1 MIKTQIGQPGECER
15 DYRLRLRD
23 EKMLEG
29 VQGGG
34 GAQAFVRLA
43 DRLISNR
50 CTLRDIIEEL
60 EPAAAADPGA
70 AEPAANPASTP
81 GALGTDGTQ

>member
-15 DYRLRLRD
+15 NYRLRLRD

-60 EPAAAADPGA
+60 EPVAAADQPA
-70 AEPAANPASTP
+70 PEPAADSASTP
-81 GALGTDGTQ
+81 GTVAPDGTQ